1 MQSRDKD
8 NIISR
13 LHFIFLL
20 AFQLPIRVVDENQ
33 NSRPPALFSVRL
45 SSTMNLPM
53 QVIEDSFCGWIFNPS
68 IVLFVGG
75 GLHCIIEDKH
85 IFARILHE
93 VVA

>member
-1 MQSRDKD
+1 MRTKTPG
-8 NIISR
+8 R
-13 LHFIFLL
+13 LHDCLSGYFLL
-20 AFQLPIRVVDENQ
+20 PPNAGDDLFLPV
-33 NSRPPALFSVRL
+33 
-45 SSTMNLPM
+45 
-53 QVIEDSFCGWIFNPS
+53 GFNPS